1 MGESAQFLAE
11 RKIFESLS
19 YGSTRAYSFVTFF
32 WRIFPKSEEW
42 CMILESDK
50 SYQSADRVLTGCLSA
65 LRDLKMLASALLL
78 TLAVPGI
85 VSAATLAVI
94 GQVPCHGSLR
104 LLSEGQIGASPRS
117 ITIRPTGT
125 VVLSLRTNCAYQIT
139 AEWIG
144 TDGEARISAPTVTA
158 AAGMG
163 HLAAHALQPTATAA
177 ELKSGVPA
185 VCLEGRAVSRGGN
198 DITPDNAILIEL

>member
-1 MGESAQFLAE
+1 MF
-11 RKIFESLS
+11 
-19 YGSTRAYSFVTFF
+19 GSV
-32 WRIFPKSEEW
+32 
-42 CMILESDK
+42 
-50 SYQSADRVLTGCLSA
+50 
-65 LRDLKMLASALLL
+65 LLL

-104 LLSEGQIGASPRS
+104 LLSDGQIGASPRS
-117 ITIRPTGT
+117 ITVRPTGT

-144 TDGEARISAPTVTA
+144 AGGDARIGAATVTA

-163 HLAAHALQPTATAA
+163 HLTAHALQPIAWAA

-185 VCLEGRAVSRGGN
+185 VLLDGRAVSRGGN
-198 DITPDNAILIEL
+198 DITPDNAILIELVLQLPPGDAVTFTLRLKN